1 MPKYRQGKK
10 KRGPYNANKKGSNP
24 EKEQQPEDQST
35 DELLVSE
42 FNCGVCNK
50 IIIEQ
55 CAQNPGEEAVFC
67 EGHCKT
73 WLH

>member
-10 KRGPYNANKKGSNP
+10 KRGPYDANKKGSNP
-24 EKEQQPEDQST
+24 EKDQQPED
-35 DELLVSE
+35 LLGSE
-42 FNCGVCNK
+42 VNCGVCNK

-67 EGHCKT
+67 EDQCKT